1 MKRLLLGLILPC
13 LLLPAFASA
22 ASAAEIPPTAEC
34 TSTFK
39 TVIKKVVREGGE
51 PEDGERRFQRK
62 YAQEL
67 FDAGCVSAV
76 EPIVKNLPTK
86 PDSAECRDASAAAD
100 DYWSPIEE
108 RLDSAYKA
116 EAVRLKPATRKY
128 RRLTARIKKLR
139 EQGGAEKKVKRL
151 IAERA
156 RVTAKAKKLIRATDR
171 RLKPIYVREAYR
183 STLTL
188 YELLSLRCLND
199 ASLKPDAKPDGP
211 AARVL
216 QRNSDIAFRSYGYI
230 VDGTV

>member
-1 MKRLLLGLILPC
+1 MKRLLLVLLLPC
-13 LLLPAFASA
+13 LLLPVFASA

-39 TVIKKVVREGGE
+39 TVIKKVVREDGE
-51 PEDGERRFQRK
+51 PADGERRFQRK

-76 EPIVKNLPTK
+76 EPIVKNLPTQ

-100 DYWSPIEE
+100 EYWSPIEA
-108 RLDSAYKA
+108 RLDAAYKA
-116 EAVRLKPATRKY
+116 EAVKLKPAGRKY

-139 EQGGAEKKVKRL
+139 EQGGAERKVRRL
-151 IAERA
+151 VAERA
-156 RVTAKAKKLIRATDR
+156 RVDAKAKKLIRVTDR

-199 ASLKPDAKPDGP
+199 ASLKADAKPDGP

-216 QRNSDIAFRSYGYI
+216 QRNTDIIWRSYGYI